1 MVQYSEANCLMDL
14 WLLSDALIVRRNKVS
29 KNFVKK
35 WNFLGGCIT
44 GILSD

>member
-1 MVQYSEANCLMDL
+1 MMDL
-14 WLLSDALIVRRNKVS
+14 WLLSDGLRVCQNKVS

-35 WNFLGGCIT
+35 WNFLGGCTI